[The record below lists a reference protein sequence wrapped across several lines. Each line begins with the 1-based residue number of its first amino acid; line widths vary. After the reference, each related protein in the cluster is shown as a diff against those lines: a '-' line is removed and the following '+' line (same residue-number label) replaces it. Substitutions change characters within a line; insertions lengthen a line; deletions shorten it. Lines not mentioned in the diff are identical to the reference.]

1 MQYLKFSKMDD
12 FSYAITCI
20 NNISKIQQIIDKQIW
35 DIKKIGNTL
44 FIKIKLEKPDTD
56 EKTDIKTRSLKNINF
71 NVMSTAENLFYDA
84 KSTADIVLLNNLE
97 MLGYQFIFSKDRDI
111 FFRSRPELPPRSIFR
126 KPNIT

>member
-20 NNISKIQQIIDKQIW
+20 NNISKIQQIIDNQIW

-56 EKTDIKTRSLKNINF
+56 EKKEIKTRSLKNINF
-71 NVMSTAENLFYDA
+71 NVMNNAENLFYDA

-97 MLGYQFIFSKDRDI
+97 MLGYQFIYSKDSDT
-111 FFRSRPELPPRSIFR
+111 FFRSRPELPPRSIFG